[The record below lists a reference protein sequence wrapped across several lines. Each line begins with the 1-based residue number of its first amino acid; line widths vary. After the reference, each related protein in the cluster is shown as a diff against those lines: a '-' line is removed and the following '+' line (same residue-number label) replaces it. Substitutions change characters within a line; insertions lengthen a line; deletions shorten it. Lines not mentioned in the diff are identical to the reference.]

1 MARTVKAKP
10 IGEQIAE
17 IEKNILSHRAAIA
30 ELSKAKKKL
39 MREKKGEEN
48 QELAKIAI
56 DSGLTPAQLQ
66 ELIANR
72 KKAK

>member
-10 IGEQIAE
+10 IGERIAE
-17 IEKNILSHRAAIA
+17 IEKDILAHKAAIS
-30 ELSKAKKKL
+30 ELAKAKKKL
-39 MREKKGEEN
+39 MREKRNEEN

-56 DSGLTPAQLQ
+56 SSGLTPAELQ
-66 ELIANR
+66 ELLAQR